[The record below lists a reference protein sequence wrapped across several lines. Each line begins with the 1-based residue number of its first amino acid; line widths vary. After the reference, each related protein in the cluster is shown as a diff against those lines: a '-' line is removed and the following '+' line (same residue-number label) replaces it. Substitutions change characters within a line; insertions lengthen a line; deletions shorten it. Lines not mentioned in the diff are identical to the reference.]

1 MFYSGSIVH
10 EGYEEE
16 ISGFFDSEIEFV
28 KNAHVSNH
36 GREYISIVVD
46 RENSSVEYSREN
58 IEFWGK

>member
-1 MFYSGSIVH
+1 MFYNGSIVH

-16 ISGFFDSEIEFV
+16 ISGYFDDEKEFV

-46 RENSSVEYSREN
+46 RENSSVEYPREM
-58 IEFWGK
+58 IESWGE